1 MSYMQPGNP
10 AKRLRAFM
18 AIVMVVVLA
27 FTWKLVEFQV
37 VRADEINK
45 ISKEKRSVTRTLPAL
60 RGSIEDQSGNVLAR
74 SVYRYDINAAP
85 VNVAPIMR
93 KVSGTSVEITVDQQA
108 LELASILSMTK
119 EEVLAKITGKSNY
132 ANLAKNVDSSVYSQL
147 KELGIPWIY
156 FDQKL
161 ARVYPSGAVAGN
173 LLGFVGVDGEP
184 LAGIERQYNSCLAG
198 VDGQESFERGATDGI
213 RIPNSAVVA
222 QKARNGSDVVLTID
236 SDLQYYAQQVLTN
249 TVSKLRA
256 DWASAVVVEVKT
268 GNILAAAEAPSV
280 DPNAPGKSNA
290 ADRGSRIFQTTFEPG
305 STMKTVTAATVLDQ
319 GEATPESKIK
329 APYRFH
335 LPWGQDI
342 TDSHFHETQ
351 KLTLTGVLRDS
362 SNTGIIQFGARVDT
376 KTRFDYFKKFG
387 VGEKTDVRFEG
398 ESAGLLANWQ
408 DWDKMTDKTSMFG
421 QGVAVT
427 PIQTA
432 FFYQAIANGGV
443 RLQPRLVAG
452 CRDANGN
459 LVATP
464 VKPGVQAVS
473 ATTARSTIDMLE
485 KVVEEGGIGRT
496 ADVPGYR
503 VAGKSGTAQIKDGAG
518 YGTRYAISFIGMA
531 PAEDPQ
537 YVVAVTVYKPRTVS
551 NSIGAT
557 PPFRSIMEQVLLNY
571 RVPPATTKSKKI
583 DTEW

>member
-10 AKRLRAFM
+10 AKRLRLFM
-18 AIVMVVVLA
+18 AVVLVVALA

-37 VRADEINK
+37 VRAAEINK

-60 RGSIEDQSGNVLAR
+60 RGSIEDSDGNVLAR

-85 VNVAPIMR
+85 VNVKPIMR
-93 KVSGTSVEITVDQQA
+93 SVSGSSVEISVDQQA
-108 LELASILSMTK
+108 LELAAILDMTK
-119 EEVLAKITGKSNY
+119 EEVLAKIAGTSNY
-132 ANLAKNVDSSVYSQL
+132 ANLAKNVNSSVYSKL
-147 KELGIPWIY
+147 KELEIPWIY
-156 FDQKL
+156 YDQKL

-198 VDGQESFERGATDGI
+198 VDGQETFERGATDGI
-213 RIPNSAVVA
+213 RIPNSAVIA

-236 SDLQYYAQQVLTN
+236 SDLQYYAQQILTN

-256 DWASAVVVEVKT
+256 DWASAVVIEVKT

-280 DPNAPGKSNA
+280 DPNATGKSNA
-290 ADRGSRIFQTTFEPG
+290 ADRGSRIFQASIEPG
-305 STMKTVTAATVLDQ
+305 STMKTVTAATVIDQ

-329 APYRFH
+329 APYRFP

-398 ESAGLLANWQ
+398 ETAGLLANWQ
-408 DWDKMTDKTSMFG
+408 DWDRMTDKTSMFG
-421 QGVAVT
+421 QGIAVT
-427 PIQTA
+427 PIQAA

-443 RLQPRLVAG
+443 RLQPRLIEG
-452 CRDANGN
+452 CRDANGTV
-459 LVATP
+459 VATP

-473 ATTARSTIDMLE
+473 SASARSTIDMLE
-485 KVVEEGGIGRT
+485 KVVEQGGIGKT
-496 ADVPGYR
+496 AGVPGYR

-518 YGTRYAISFIGMA
+518 YGTRFAISFIGMA

-537 YVVAVTVYKPRTVS
+537 YVVAVTVYNPRTVS

-557 PPFRSIMEQVLLNY
+557 PPFKSIMEQVLLNY

>member
-1 MSYMQPGNP
+1 MNYMQPGNP

>member
-1 MSYMQPGNP
+1 
-10 AKRLRAFM
+10 
-18 AIVMVVVLA
+18 
-27 FTWKLVEFQV
+27 
-37 VRADEINK
+37 
-45 ISKEKRSVTRTLPAL
+45 
-60 RGSIEDQSGNVLAR
+60 
-74 SVYRYDINAAP
+74 
-85 VNVAPIMR
+85 
-93 KVSGTSVEITVDQQA
+93 
-108 LELASILSMTK
+108 
-119 EEVLAKITGKSNY
+119 
-132 ANLAKNVDSSVYSQL
+132 
-147 KELGIPWIY
+147 
-156 FDQKL
+156 
-161 ARVYPSGAVAGN
+161 
-173 LLGFVGVDGEP
+173 
-184 LAGIERQYNSCLAG
+184 
-198 VDGQESFERGATDGI
+198 
-213 RIPNSAVVA
+213 
-222 QKARNGSDVVLTID
+222 VLTID

-256 DWASAVVVEVKT
+256 DWASAVVIEVKT

-280 DPNAPGKSNA
+280 DPNATGKSNA
-290 ADRGSRIFQTTFEPG
+290 ADRGSRIFQASIEPG
-305 STMKTVTAATVLDQ
+305 STMKTVTAATVIDQ

-329 APYRFH
+329 APYRYK
-335 LPWGQDI
+335 LDWGQDI

-376 KTRFDYFKKFG
+376 KTRFDYLKKFG

-398 ESAGLLANWQ
+398 EAAGLLANWQ
-408 DWDKMTDKTSMFG
+408 DWDRMTDKTSMFG
-421 QGVAVT
+421 QGIAVT
-427 PIQTA
+427 PIQAA
-432 FFYQAIANGGV
+432 FLYQAIANGGV
-443 RLQPRLVAG
+443 RLQPRLIEG

-459 LVATP
+459 VVATP
-464 VKPGVQAVS
+464 VKPGVQTVS
-473 ATTARSTIDMLE
+473 AASARSTIDMLE

-551 NSIGAT
+551 NSRGAT

-571 RVPPATTKSKKI
+571 RVPPATTKSKNI

>member
-1 MSYMQPGNP
+1 MNYMQPGNP

-18 AIVMVVVLA
+18 AIVLVVVLA